1 MSGFSV
7 LVSDSA
13 RKSFYELEENERDR
27 IKKAISQLGKNP
39 FRRRSGADIKKL
51 AGSFD
56 PVFYRLRV
64 GNFRLV
70 YAVLGNEVKIT
81 AIMRRSKGYAWLE

>member
-13 RKSFYELEENERDR
+13 RKSFYELEKKERDR
-27 IKKAISQLGKNP
+27 IKKAISQLRENP
-39 FRRRSGADIKKL
+39 FRRRSKADIKKL
-51 AGSFD
+51 AGPVD
-56 PVFYRLRV
+56 PAFYRLRV
-64 GNFRLV
+64 GDFGLV

>member
-13 RKSFYELEENERDR
+13 RRSFYELEETERGR
-27 IKKAISQLGKNP
+27 IKKAISQLGENP

-56 PVFYRLRV
+56 PAFYRLRV

-70 YAVLGNEVKIT
+70 YAVLGKEVKIT